1 MGIIY
6 RLRRRRRDA
15 GYTMTVTAAAVA
27 VLAASTATVN
37 GKNVGTAYATTTVG
51 KTIIPAPASIPTKRA
66 IVVGL
71 NKLTSIDLD
80 DDITEFSISDPAV
93 VDAVVKTTR
102 RVHLLGR
109 QTGQATATFL
119 GRDGKPLLTL
129 DVSVERDLAPV
140 EALIRRL
147 MPTARVR
154 LEMLNDNIVI
164 TGTAATPLDASR
176 IADLAARFVP
186 HREQVLNMLDV
197 QAKEQVLLRVTV
209 AEMNR
214 SAVRRLGVDV
224 AEAVQAG
231 SFTAVKIA
239 QNAFPVTGALV
250 NSAAL
255 GLSDAGAGTQITAAI
270 GRGNGQMAALV
281 QALEREGLARTLAEP
296 NLTATSGETAR
307 FLAGGEYPVPSGSD
321 KEGTNIVFKPFG
333 VSLDFTPV
341 VLSDGRISLK
351 IATEMSELTSDGAV
365 TVNSISIPALK
376 VRRASSTLELPSGGA
391 MAMAGLLS
399 RQTRR
404 SAEGLPGLK
413 QLPVLG
419 ELFRSDD
426 FLRSETELV
435 VIVTPVLV
443 RPAARGAIAEPGSE
457 AEMQNAPVRAPP
469 VEAGDGTGFGYIL
482 E

>member
-1 MGIIY
+1 MGIVFGICG
-6 RLRRRRRDA
+6 RRWAA
-15 GYTMTVTAAAVA
+15 GHFMCALIAAFAPPVTPADS
-27 VLAASTATVN
+27 ASVRS
-37 GKNVGTAYATTTVG
+37 AYTTTVE
-51 KTIIPAPASIPTKRA
+51 KTAAPALAAPRTQKRA
-66 IVVGL
+66 MTVGL

-80 DDITEFSISDPAV
+80 DDITEISISDPAV

-109 QTGQATATFL
+109 QTGQATATFIGHD
-119 GRDGKPLLTL
+119 GRPLLTL

-140 EALIRRL
+140 EAMIRRL

-154 LEMLNDNIVI
+154 LEMLNDNIVL
-164 TGTAATPLDASR
+164 TGTVASPLDATR

-186 HREQVLNMLDV
+186 RREQVLNMLNV
-197 QAKEQVLLRVTV
+197 EAKEQVLLRVTV

-214 SAVRRLGVDV
+214 SALRRLGVDI
-224 AEAVQAG
+224 AEAFQAG
-231 SFTAVKIA
+231 NFTAVKIA
-239 QNAFPVTGALV
+239 QHAFPVTGALV
-250 NSAAL
+250 ESAAL
-255 GLSDAGAGTQITAAI
+255 GLSDAGAGTQIAAKI

-307 FLAGGEYPVPSGSD
+307 FLAGGEYPVPVGSEKD
-321 KEGTNIVFKPFG
+321 STTIVFKPFG

-443 RPAARGAIAEPGSE
+443 RSAPRGAIAEPGSE
-457 AEMQNAPVRAPP
+457 AEMQHAPGAATPMI
-469 VEAGDGTGFGYIL
+469 ETGDSGGYGYIL